1 MAENYGLLYTG
12 SKSRIAHWVIDN
24 LPRGR
29 VLIDAFAG
37 GCAITH
43 RALLSQK
50 WQTII
55 ANDIN
60 GKYPQLFLDAI
71 HGRYRDEKRWISRQ
85 DFERLKSKDAFVAC
99 CWSYGNNLQYYMY
112 SKAIEPYKRALHYAI
127 VFDDF
132 APMQELM
139 PEVAQAVRDAIH
151 WIPNTHD
158 RRITAQNVIVKTL
171 KRLTDDNFAHPI
183 IQSNPLYQTIRHTS
197 RNTPR
202 PQSLQ
207 SLERLERLQSLQSPE
222 RLERLERLQSLESL
236 QSLERLERLQ
246 SLKSLV
252 CMERLQS
259 LESLVFME
267 RLQSLER
274 LERMQVTSLS
284 YDKIDIPDG
293 AVVYCDPPYH
303 ACDKRLYEST
313 AKAFDHCTFYDWCVS
328 VSKTNPIFISAYSI
342 EDDRFEVVAEKQKT
356 TSMSWKTAFNVT
368 ERLYTVKK

>member
-1 MAENYGLLYTG
+1 MVENYGLPYTG
-12 SKSRIAHWVIDN
+12 SKSRIAHWVIDH

-99 CWSYGNNLQYYMY
+99 CWSFGNNLQYYMY

-139 PEVAQAVRDAIH
+139 PEVAQAVHDAIQGQ
-151 WIPNTHD
+151 NNLHD

-197 RNTPR
+197 RNTP
-202 PQSLQ
+202 SLNSLE
-207 SLERLERLQSLQSPE
+207 SLERLERLQI
-222 RLERLERLQSLESL
+222 LESL
-236 QSLERLERLQ
+236 E
-246 SLKSLV
+246 
-252 CMERLQS
+252 
-259 LESLVFME
+259 
-267 RLQSLER
+267 SLER
-274 LERMQVTSLS
+274 LERMQSLESLKSLESLQVTSLS

-303 ACDKRLYEST
+303 ACDKSLYEST
-313 AKAFDHCTFYDWCVS
+313 AKAFDHCAFYDWCVS
-328 VSKTNPIFISAYSI
+328 VSKTNPIFISEYSI
-342 EDDRFEVVAEKQKT
+342 EDDRFEVVAEKQKM
-356 TSMSWKTAFNVT
+356 TSMSPKTAFNVT

>member
-1 MAENYGLLYTG
+1 MVENYGLPYTG
-12 SKSRIAHWVIDN
+12 SKSRIAHWVIDH

-99 CWSYGNNLQYYMY
+99 CWSFGNNLQYYMY

-151 WIPNTHD
+151 WIQNTHD
-158 RRITAQNVIVKTL
+158 RRITAQKVIVKTL

-197 RNTPR
+197 RNTP
-202 PQSLQ
+202 SLN
-207 SLERLERLQSLQSPE
+207 SLE
-222 RLERLERLQSLESL
+222 
-236 QSLERLERLQ
+236 
-246 SLKSLV
+246 
-252 CMERLQS
+252 
-259 LESLVFME
+259 
-267 RLQSLER
+267 SLER
-274 LERMQVTSLS
+274 LERMQSLESLKSLESLQVTSLS

-303 ACDKRLYEST
+303 ACDKSLYEST
-313 AKAFDHCTFYDWCVS
+313 AKAFDHCAFYDWCVS
-328 VSKTNPIFISAYSI
+328 VSKTNPIFISEYSI
-342 EDDRFEVVAEKQKT
+342 EDDRFEIVAEKQKT
-356 TSMSWKTAFNVT
+356 TSMSQVKSSIVT
-368 ERLYTVKK
+368 EHLYTVKK

>member
-1 MAENYGLLYTG
+1 MVENYGLPYTG

-24 LPRGR
+24 LPSGR

-50 WQTII
+50 WQTVI

-60 GKYPQLFLDAI
+60 GKYPQLFADAM
-71 HGRYRDEKRWISRQ
+71 HGQYRDEKRWISRE
-85 DFERLKSKDAFVAC
+85 DFERLKEKNAFVAC
-99 CWSYGNNLQYYMY
+99 CWSFGNNVRNYMY

-139 PEVAQAVRDAIH
+139 PEVAQAVHDALQGQ
-151 WIPNTHD
+151 NNLHD

-171 KRLTDDNFAHPI
+171 KRLTGDNFAHPV
-183 IQSNPLYQTIRHTS
+183 IQNNPLYQTIRHTS
-197 RNTPR
+197 KNTPFL
-202 PQSLQ
+202 QSLQ
-207 SLERLERLQSLQSPE
+207 SLQSMESLERLQSLHSLQS
-222 RLERLERLQSLESL
+222 LESLERLQSLESL
-236 QSLERLERLQ
+236 Q
-246 SLKSLV
+246 
-252 CMERLQS
+252 
-259 LESLVFME
+259 
-267 RLQSLER
+267 
-274 LERMQVTSLS
+274 VTSLS
-284 YDKIDIPDG
+284 YDEIDIPDG

-303 ACDKRLYEST
+303 ACDKRLYDGT
-313 AKAFDHCTFYDWCVS
+313 AKAFDHNAFYDWCVS
-328 VSKTNPIFISAYSI
+328 VSKTNPIFISEYSI
-342 EDDRFEVVAEKQKT
+342 EDDRFEVVAEKQKM